1 MENKKKSVMK
11 LIILVVSIAVTI
23 LAAFIV
29 CRILMV
35 RAYRAHVDQAIWEI
49 EYSEYV
55 QAMGGTVT
63 QEVGEEGIERKYDP
77 DFVPDDREIT
87 MRLAYYNHEK
97 GCALTLEEL
106 KKQFAIG
113 KTEKEGIDDLI
124 AYSSFINNEGVSV
137 GMDKMYNSCRICCC
151 EILLYNEIDPDRA
164 TPEQITDAFN
174 KAIIVENYSVE
185 RYGYYRFSEELMDEA
200 LAAYEEEQNGE

>member
-1 MENKKKSVMK
+1 MENRKKSNKK
-11 LIILVVSIAVTI
+11 LIILIVSSVVVII
-23 LAAFIV
+23 LAGLIAYRALVIW
-29 CRILMV
+29 
-35 RAYRAHVDQAIWEI
+35 AYRAHKDHVIQEI
-49 EYSEYV
+49 EYSGYV
-55 QAMGGTVT
+55 QAMGGSVDWN
-63 QEVGEEGIERKYDP
+63 QELEPVIDP

-185 RYGYYRFSEELMDEA
+185 RYGYYRFSEELIDEA
-200 LAAYEEEQNGE
+200 LAAYEEEQSGE

>member
-1 MENKKKSVMK
+1 MENRKKSVK
-11 LIILVVSIAVTI
+11 KIIILVVSIAVTI
-23 LAAFIV
+23 LAVLIV

-63 QEVGEEGIERKYDP
+63 QEVGE
-77 DFVPDDREIT
+77 
-87 MRLAYYNHEK
+87 
-97 GCALTLEEL
+97 
-106 KKQFAIG
+106 
-113 KTEKEGIDDLI
+113 EGIDDLI

-185 RYGYYRFSEELMDEA
+185 RYGYYRFSEELIDEA